1 MRASLL
7 VLLLASPAFAEWPM
21 WDATCSAGHPACFAE
36 LAARTR
42 QCKVMRKRSA
52 DTTVGHATV
61 EWRKCPITGFSSVR
75 GSDTVVVSNESGGL
89 WAFHNIVDPSSASIR
104 DAVFVGKR
112 LIWVLAVR
120 QNTRADNWCLLS
132 LATDPPRCI
141 GPSPQ
146 ELEPREQGLLSE
158 SETLQ
163 GTQWQ
168 IVDLQPSRVT
178 AERPIFA
185 AQKQVGVLKAV
196 FKVRDNLLAID
207 KLTRE

>member
-1 MRASLL
+1 MRAFLVASL
-7 VLLLASPAFAEWPM
+7 VAFPALAERPF

-42 QCKVMRKRSA
+42 ECKVMRKRTA
-52 DTTVGHATV
+52 DTTVGHTTV

-75 GSDTVVVSNESGGL
+75 GSDTVVVSNETGGL
-89 WAFHNIVDPSSASIR
+89 WAFHNVVDPSSASIR
-104 DAVFVGKR
+104 DAVFVGKK

-120 QNTRADNWCLLS
+120 RNTGGDNWCLLS

-146 ELEPREQGLLSE
+146 ELEPREQGLLTE

-168 IVDLQPSRVT
+168 ITDLQPSRVK

-185 AQKQVGVLKAV
+185 SHKQVGTLKLAL
-196 FKVRDNLLAID
+196 KVRDNVLVID
-207 KLTRE
+207 NLTRE